1 MFEKSLELSC
11 KRIIRIFVFAALFFV
26 LINVVVDFSIPSFSQ
41 TKRASEVLLAQNVC
55 NFALDDFA
63 DIQKMIKNDGK
74 KKIILLGDSIF
85 YGIGVYKESDS
96 VSGYLRKI
104 FPGYSV
110 YNLSSCGSKPLDY
123 YFWLNRLKDEDAIFI
138 VQYNYKWFSTDN
150 KKPSDRVSQKK
161 ILTEFENYIDEETYE
176 KLGVSV
182 SLLDKMSH
190 FLTKSIPIAASR
202 TKLFATI
209 LGEKSKEDFIE
220 HMFFGTPKNKT
231 MAYKQQYWRDKDE
244 IKTFNCKISYKN
256 KSWSESENFNLYMY
270 EKTLKFVNNNNLNVV
285 VLLPPYNSELIKKC
299 MKDAFNKNVTWFL
312 DKAVQNGI
320 KSASF
325 IENIDEKYFLDDM
338 HLNADGNRQLAQL
351 ISKKIK

>member
-1 MFEKSLELSC
+1 MSCFETSKFL
-11 KRIIRIFVFAALFFV
+11 KNPQVFSKDILIKAAERLNWEYKV
-26 LINVVVDFSIPSFSQ
+26 TENEVSI
-41 TKRASEVLLAQNVC
+41 TKIPNQNVRGEYAMKITGSKVIY
-55 NFALDDFA
+55 NSYYL
-63 DIQKMIKNDGK
+63 KDGK
-74 KKIILLGDSIF
+74 QLVDELQGVFYKLNIEYAKKS
-85 YGIGVYKESDS
+85 
-96 VSGYLRKI
+96 
-104 FPGYSV
+104 
-110 YNLSSCGSKPLDY
+110 
-123 YFWLNRLKDEDAIFI
+123 
-138 VQYNYKWFSTDN
+138 
-150 KKPSDRVSQKK
+150 
-161 ILTEFENYIDEETYE
+161 ILTEFENYVDEETYE

-190 FLTKSIPIAASR
+190 FLTKNIPIAASR

-244 IKTFNCKISYKN
+244 MKTFNCKISYTN
-256 KSWSESENFNLYMY
+256 KLWSESENFNLYMY